1 MSKDDEYK
9 EFKPWEWYPHLF
21 KTEAAFWSYLRGGIR
36 RGLWEKSPIKL
47 DFKNNSCTKP
57 PKDYYG
63 RAKSGQYCALTGEWE
78 GKSKLEVD
86 HIEGNVSLRSVED
99 ITKFILHMIPPPD
112 NMALVKKE
120 AHKIK
125 SYAEKQGITFEEAV
139 IQKEAITIMKGN
151 DKKWLTQRGL
161 IPESNATKRR
171 KQIVDYLR
179 EEKQGE

>member
-1 MSKDDEYK
+1 MSDKYKD
-9 EFKPWEWYPHLF
+9 FKPWEWYPHLF
-21 KTEAAFWSYLRGGIR
+21 KTEGAFWSYLRGGIR

-47 DFKNNSCTKP
+47 DFKNKNCTKP

-86 HIEGNVSLRSVED
+86 HIEGHVSLTCVED
-99 ITKFILHMIPPPD
+99 ILSFILHMIPAPD

-125 SYAEKQGITFEEAV
+125 SYAERMGITFEEAV
-139 IQKEAITIMKGN
+139 VEKEAIAICKAGN
-151 DKKWLTQRGL
+151 DKKWLTAKG
-161 IPESNATKRR
+161 IVPASNATKRR
-171 KQIVDYLR
+171 KQIVKYLL
-179 EEKQGE
+179 EEKHSE